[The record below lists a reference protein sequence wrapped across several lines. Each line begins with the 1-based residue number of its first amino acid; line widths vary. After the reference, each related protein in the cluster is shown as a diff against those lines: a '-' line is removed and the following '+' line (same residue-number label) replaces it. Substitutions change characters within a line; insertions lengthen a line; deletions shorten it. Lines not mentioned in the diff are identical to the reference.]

1 MSSNGVALENK
12 TILTPPP
19 PLHSKLGCLL
29 SSTGTVAWTVVQHC
43 MEGWETDETL
53 YFPFFKLAKC
63 QRPLRVKFL
72 WTYFVTDYRLKILN
86 LNLILTSNKNICLQA
101 NLADWGSFEN
111 ENFLRCIIGERTG
124 EYGVLGDSCW
134 NSLRHGHL
142 AHSKAFLYT
151 SNEASCKDI
160 NPE

>member
-1 MSSNGVALENK
+1 MGSFGEQNNPHPS
-12 TILTPPP
+12 P
-19 PLHSKLGCLL
+19 PLYSELGCLL

-43 MEGWETDETL
+43 MEGWGGGKAL
-53 YFPFFKLAKC
+53 FSLFIKLAKC
-63 QRPLRVKFL
+63 
-72 WTYFVTDYRLKILN
+72 YFVTDYRFKILN
-86 LNLILTSNKNICLQA
+86 LNLILTSNKSICLQA

-111 ENFLRCIIGERTG
+111 ENLLRCTIGERTG

-142 AHSKAFLYT
+142 AHNKAFLYT

>member
-29 SSTGTVAWTVVQHC
+29 SSTGTVPWTVVQLAWR
-43 MEGWETDETL
+43 GGGGKAL
-53 YFPFFKLAKC
+53 FSLFKLAKC
-63 QRPLRVKFL
+63 
-72 WTYFVTDYRLKILN
+72 YFVTDCSFKILN
-86 LNLILTSNKNICLQA
+86 LNLILTSSKSICLLA
-101 NLADWGSFEN
+101 NLAEWGGFEN
-111 ENFLRCIIGERTG
+111 ENLLRCIIGERTG

-134 NSLRHGHL
+134 NSLRHGYL